1 MTSESAT
8 ALVEAAAAVIAA
20 ARLLSL
26 QLAGVFPALLSFL
39 SAIAVTGVAASFFSS
54 ESRTYFWIYTVQT
67 PVYCILAILAARELF
82 AVVFKK
88 YPGIR
93 SAGRTA
99 MYWCIGFASMISL
112 AFAVGGP
119 GRPET
124 FTHLLLYI
132 ELARRSTVLTV
143 ALFILFILY
152 ALSRYPLELGRN
164 IQVSSALFSIL
175 FLGQATQLLI
185 DSFSPRLYSDFVDIA
200 DIIFGAVCTLVWA
213 ALLRRQP
220 AMAPAPV
227 VVKYSS
233 EQEEQLLHQLDNLN
247 RLLTRAARQ

>member
-8 ALVEAAAAVIAA
+8 ALVEAAAAAIAA

-26 QLAGVFPALLSFL
+26 QLAGIFPALLSFL
-39 SAIAVTGVAASFFSS
+39 SAIAVSASAGKFSS
-54 ESRTYFWIYTVQT
+54 RQTRAAYFWIYTAQT

-99 MYWCIGFASMISL
+99 MYWCIGFAVHDFGCRSRWVPR
-112 AFAVGGP
+112 VGP
-119 GRPET
+119 RP

-132 ELARRSTVLTV
+132 ELARRSTVLSV

-164 IQVSSALFSIL
+164 IRISSALFSIL

-185 DSFSPRLYSDFVDIA
+185 DSFSPRLYSRSRRYRGSYFRRCLHA
-200 DIIFGAVCTLVWA
+200 GLGCAPAAGARARACPRCRKI
-213 ALLRRQP
+213 LLRAGRTAAPP
-220 AMAPAPV
+220 A
-227 VVKYSS
+227 
-233 EQEEQLLHQLDNLN
+233 
-247 RLLTRAARQ
+247 